1 LDELVITAL
10 PVVVEDVVVALT
22 GVVVVSFAVSL
33 VVELWDGSLMT
44 GMMIPDISVQRWG
57 FIGCPDVCGYPDVSA
72 RMEAG

>member
-57 FIGCPDVCGYPDVSA
+57 FIGCPDVCVTQ
-72 RMEAG
+72 M